1 MIDKANADRRVA
13 VVTGGSGAIGGAIAA
28 RLAPDHTVVVLD
40 RRGDIAVDLGDPVEV
55 RRAANA
61 VLDRYGRCDVLVHAA
76 AMVAFGPFDEFELEV
91 WRQVQAV
98 NVESALLLTQAF
110 VPGMRDRGF
119 GRVIFIVSNSYWR
132 PPGAHMLAY
141 IASKGALIGMA
152 RALAVGLG
160 SDRIAVTAV
169 APGLTRTPAAD
180 VVPAE
185 EFADVSAHQALP
197 RPLTPDD
204 AAAVVAMLAG
214 DDAAALTGQT
224 LTVDGGLAQ
233 AGSASRSRPSIG
245 ARFPGNAQSPRTERG
260 RARGW
265 TTGRLSPAGRSSAPR
280 HPDQPRRCGTRTRRA
295 AGRPHAWFAG
305 GRPSP

>member
-1 MIDKANADRRVA
+1 MFDKAHDDRRVA

-28 RLAPDHTVVVLD
+28 RLAADHTVVVLD
-40 RRGDIAVDLGDPVEV
+40 RGGDIAVDLGDPVEV
-55 RRAANA
+55 RRAAQS

-141 IASKGALIGMA
+141 IASKGALIGMT

-160 SDRIAVTAV
+160 GDRIAVTAV
-169 APGLTRTPAAD
+169 APGLTRTPATD

-185 EFADVSAHQALP
+185 EFADVSAHQPLP

-204 AAAVVAMLAG
+204 TAAVVAMLAG

-224 LTVDGGLAQ
+224 LTVDGGLVL
-233 AGSASRSRPSIG
+233 R
-245 ARFPGNAQSPRTERG
+245 
-260 RARGW
+260 
-265 TTGRLSPAGRSSAPR
+265 
-280 HPDQPRRCGTRTRRA
+280 
-295 AGRPHAWFAG
+295 
-305 GRPSP
+305 